1 MVILMKNTN
10 RYFPQK
16 RRTGRLLHLIVAVPI
31 FGFLLNGCAKQAVFY
46 PAPGEQDPGEQQ
58 EMGIPAVP
66 KGYSSGPANAL
77 YHDATQAMAAGAF
90 DRAEL
95 SLERALRIEPDN
107 PFYWYTMGKIKYRQ
121 GAHNQAVQFCLKSK
135 SLAGRDT
142 RLIRMNDELIAQI
155 RRETS
160 L

>member
-1 MVILMKNTN
+1 MNLLLSREMQSKSN
-10 RYFPQK
+10 RQLV
-16 RRTGRLLHLIVAVPI
+16 LLAAV
-31 FGFLLNGCAKQAVFY
+31 FALLLNGCGKNTVFY
-46 PAPGEQDPGEQQ
+46 PPPQEQFPVEQQ
-58 EMGIPAVP
+58 KTVPTIP

-77 YHDATQAMAAGAF
+77 YQDATQAMAAGAF

-95 SLERALRIEPDN
+95 SLERALRIEPGN
-107 PFYWYTMGKIKYRQ
+107 PYYWYTMGKVKYRQ
-121 GAHNQAVQFCLKSK
+121 GANNQAVQFCLKSK

-142 RLIRMNDELIAQI
+142 RLIRMNDELIDQI